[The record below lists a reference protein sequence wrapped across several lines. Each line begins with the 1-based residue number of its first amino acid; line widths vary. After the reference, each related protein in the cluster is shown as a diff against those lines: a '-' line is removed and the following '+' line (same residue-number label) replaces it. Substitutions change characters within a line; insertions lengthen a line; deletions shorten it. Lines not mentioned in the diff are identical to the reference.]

1 MTQPLD
7 LLSAR
12 CIPRAGA
19 EHRLDTA
26 ALDTYLAR
34 LPGWSLSNDGSLLQR
49 RFDFADYYRTLA
61 FVNALA
67 HIAHRQ
73 DHHPDLS
80 VHYDRVIVQWS
91 THDVGGLSLND
102 VICAA
107 QTSALTE

>member
-1 MTQPLD
+1 MSLPDD
-7 LLSAR
+7 LLAAR

-19 EHRLDTA
+19 EHRLDGA
-26 ALDTYLAR
+26 ILAGQLAR
-34 LPGWSLSNDGSLLQR
+34 LPGWELTKDGQALQR

-67 HIAHRQ
+67 HVAHRQ

-91 THDVGGLSLND
+91 THDVGGISAND
-102 VICAA
+102 IICAA
-107 QTSALTE
+107 QTSALVQ